1 MFANLTYLQ
10 FDDGVSNGVDCN
22 EDQIDEVGI
31 VNIGGLATMDQDGHC
46 DNVDVPEGL
55 SHPMNQTLARL
66 HEAMVEITI
75 ECGEAA
81 SIKLCDHGTSL
92 FQGVA
97 SNI

>member
-1 MFANLTYLQ
+1 
-10 FDDGVSNGVDCN
+10 
-22 EDQIDEVGI
+22 
-31 VNIGGLATMDQDGHC
+31 
-46 DNVDVPEGL
+46 
-55 SHPMNQTLARL
+55 MNQTLARL